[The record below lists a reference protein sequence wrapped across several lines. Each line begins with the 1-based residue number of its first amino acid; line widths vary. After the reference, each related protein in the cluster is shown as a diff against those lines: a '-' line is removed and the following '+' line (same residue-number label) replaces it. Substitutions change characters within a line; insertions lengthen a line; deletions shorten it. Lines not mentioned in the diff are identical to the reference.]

1 MTERQAALLTYH
13 RDIAFFATLPK
24 TPVFVILDLDDSVGM
39 EIASYY
45 QASCA
50 EKRDAIKTTGAYP
63 AFTLA
68 LTAKDANALLAHGWP
83 NARKIGDIPAGMIPV
98 ILISEG
104 RCIVVLIRRW

>member
-1 MTERQAALLTYH
+1 MTKRQAALLTYH
-13 RDIAFFATLPK
+13 RDLAFFATVPK

-39 EIASYY
+39 EIASFY
-45 QASCA
+45 QPNCA

-68 LTAKDANALLAHGWP
+68 LTVKDVNALLGHGWP
-83 NARKIGDIPAGMIPV
+83 NARKIGDIPVGMIPV

-104 RCIVVLIRRW
+104 RCLVVLIRRL